1 MSSITNFL
9 PLSKGKNAIFRA
21 VVKGVPTPEV
31 KWRRAKGEMD
41 DPGKYEIFFNKVIN
55 EYVLKVKIKY
65 CGQDTQS
72 REHNEKGKPAVGYQ
86 GGNISI

>member
-1 MSSITNFL
+1 M
-9 PLSKGKNAIFRA
+9 PLSTGKNAIFRA
-21 VVKGVPTPEV
+21 VIKGVPTPEV

-41 DPGKYEIFFNKVIN
+41 DPDKYEIFFNKVIN

-72 REHNEKGKPAVGYQ
+72 TMKRGSLQWAIGVETSASSKSG
-86 GGNISI
+86 

>member
-41 DPGKYEIFFNKVIN
+41 NPDKYEIFFSEVTS
-55 EYVLKVKIKY
+55 EYILKVKIKY
-65 CGQDTQS
+65 CGQNTERGAQ
-72 REHNEKGKPAVGYQ
+72 
-86 GGNISI
+86 